1 MKNKELLH
9 LSCAQELHIEN
20 KTEDTI
26 GYKEFKC
33 LATCLMEH
41 RGYLKHGEVD
51 VHEVAKAIKEKTHLE
66 KHLKSKLIADLPNC
80 AKYIKHKKHCDKAI
94 GFSNCLVIF
103 TAYRKGQLDKPQLE
117 HEE

>member
-1 MKNKELLH
+1 MKVILVITLLFGLTLAVDMEEDTWVAMKNKELLH

-66 KHLKSKLIADLPNC
+66 KHLKSKLIADLPTC
-80 AKYIKHKKHCDKAI
+80 AKLSSTRSTVIK
-94 GFSNCLVIF
+94 L
-103 TAYRKGQLDKPQLE
+103 
-117 HEE
+117 